1 MVLAEMHPAW
11 GDVVHRLMYTR
22 FLFLFL
28 VTAPPPAVPSIS
40 KISLSVCLSVCLG
53 VRLLSFRFFIHAV
66 MSSVSDISELL
77 DESLK
82 MKSFSHPNILNLIG
96 VCVDV
101 GPAPYV
107 VMPYMERGS
116 LLHFLKKE
124 RPHFTLAEGA
134 DSELVSPIP
143 KLHHPIPIPTTPH
156 SHSKTGSS
164 LRPSSSVFV

>member
-1 MVLAEMHPAW
+1 M
-11 GDVVHRLMYTR
+11 RLH
-22 FLFLFL
+22 
-28 VTAPPPAVPSIS
+28 S
-40 KISLSVCLSVCLG
+40 
-53 VRLLSFRFFIHAV
+53 FIHAV
-66 MSSVSDISELL
+66 MSSPSDISELL

-96 VCVDV
+96 VCVDA

-116 LLHFLKKE
+116 LLQFLKKE

-143 KLHHPIPIPTTPH
+143 KLHHPH
-156 SHSKTGSS
+156 SHDTSFS
-164 LRPSSSVFV
+164 LQDWFQSQTIICFSFCPELSRIWYYLSCLICTQLTLNYYPQVLIT

>member
-1 MVLAEMHPAW
+1 MP
-11 GDVVHRLMYTR
+11 
-22 FLFLFL
+22 
-28 VTAPPPAVPSIS
+28 
-40 KISLSVCLSVCLG
+40 
-53 VRLLSFRFFIHAV
+53 
-66 MSSVSDISELL
+66 SVSDISELL

-82 MKSFSHPNILNLIG
+82 MKAFSHPNILNLIG
-96 VCVDV
+96 VCVDG

-143 KLHHPIPIPTTPH
+143 NLHFMTPH
-156 SHSKTGSS
+156 FHPMSGSS
-164 LRPSSSVFV
+164 PRPPSSSVFPWNYQAFSTTMLTKYTSSHNAKNWGKNPSILYSFILATILLCSSRHASYTG

>member
-1 MVLAEMHPAW
+1 MLLYV
-11 GDVVHRLMYTR
+11 YS
-22 FLFLFL
+22 F
-28 VTAPPPAVPSIS
+28 
-40 KISLSVCLSVCLG
+40 SLSACMRPMYICIHYH
-53 VRLLSFRFFIHAV
+53 FFIHAV
-66 MSSVSDISELL
+66 MPGISNISELL

-82 MKSFSHPNILNLIG
+82 MKAFSHPNILNLIG
-96 VCVDV
+96 VCVDA

-143 KLHHPIPIPTTPH
+143 KLHHPMILN

-164 LRPSSSVFV
+164 LRPSSPLVFTEHLVQALMFAIN

>member
-1 MVLAEMHPAW
+1 M
-11 GDVVHRLMYTR
+11 RLHI
-22 FLFLFL
+22 
-28 VTAPPPAVPSIS
+28 V
-40 KISLSVCLSVCLG
+40 
-53 VRLLSFRFFIHAV
+53 SFSTHVV
-66 MSSVSDISELL
+66 MSSASDISELL

-82 MKSFSHPNILNLIG
+82 MKAFSHPNILNLIG
-96 VCVDV
+96 VCVDG

-143 KLHHPIPIPTTPH
+143 NLHFMTPH
-156 SHSKTGSS
+156 FHSMSGSS
-164 LRPSSSVFV
+164 PRPPSSSVFSWNYASIYYYHAYEIHKFS